1 MKRSVMT
8 ALAIFILGLL
18 MATGCSLI
26 QQDSGSTA
34 KSAGGAQP
42 AQSFGRYYDFD
53 DIQVP
58 KSLTLQRQ
66 ESILFRVG
74 NFKAGVLVF
83 EDRVEL
89 ESLINFFVEG
99 MAKDN
104 WVLKSTFKYPKAA
117 LFFAK
122 QGKTCVI
129 MIEEGTINTKVEIW
143 VAPAL

>member
-1 MKRSVMT
+1 MAIIVL
-8 ALAIFILGLL
+8 ALALSP
-18 MATGCSLI
+18 AGCSLMR
-26 QQDSGSTA
+26 QDSMSAGA
-34 KSAGGAQP
+34 KSTSGSQP
-42 AQSFGRYYDFD
+42 AQSYGRYYDFD

-58 KSLTLQRQ
+58 KSLSLQRD

-89 ESLINFFVEG
+89 ESLINFFVEA

-104 WVLKSTFKYPKAA
+104 WVLKSSFKYPKTA

-129 MIEEGTINTKVEIW
+129 VIKEGTLTTKVEIW
-143 VAPAL
+143 VAPSL

>member
-1 MKRSVMT
+1 MKRSITM
-8 ALAIFILGLL
+8 AIICVVLGLSL
-18 MATGCSLI
+18 ATGCSLM
-26 QQDSGSTA
+26 QQDSPTSS
-34 KSAGGAQP
+34 SAGGSA
-42 AQSFGRYYDFD
+42 AAASYGRYYDFD

-58 KSLTLQRQ
+58 RSLTLQR
-66 ESILFRVG
+66 EDSILFRVG

-83 EDRVEL
+83 SDRVEL
-89 ESLINFFVEG
+89 ESVINFFVES

-129 MIEEGTINTKVEIW
+129 LIDEGTITTTVEIW
-143 VAPAL
+143 VAPAI

>member
-1 MKRSVMT
+1 M
-8 ALAIFILGLL
+8 AIICVVLGLS
-18 MATGCSLI
+18 MATGCSLM
-26 QQDSGSTA
+26 QQDSQTSA
-34 KSAGGAQP
+34 SAGGSAP
-42 AQSFGRYYDFD
+42 TASYGRYYDFD

-58 KSLTLQRQ
+58 KSLTLQR
-66 ESILFRVG
+66 EDSILFRVG

-83 EDRVEL
+83 SDRVEL
-89 ESLINFFVEG
+89 ESVINFFVES

-129 MIEEGTINTKVEIW
+129 LIEEGTINTTVEIW
-143 VAPAL
+143 VAPSL